1 VLSPNAGWPR
11 IGRCLLF
18 APKPRTCTGCRTIQ
32 WCKFYDRQ
40 GTTMNYLNLISLILT
55 LGVDDLPQ
63 IEVLIARLKNASPA
77 HIATINKVVN
87 AALTTA
93 AV

>member
-1 VLSPNAGWPR
+1 
-11 IGRCLLF
+11 
-18 APKPRTCTGCRTIQ
+18 
-32 WCKFYDRQ
+32 
-40 GTTMNYLNLISLILT
+40 MNYLNLISLILT

>member
-1 VLSPNAGWPR
+1 
-11 IGRCLLF
+11 
-18 APKPRTCTGCRTIQ
+18 
-32 WCKFYDRQ
+32 
-40 GTTMNYLNLISLILT
+40 MNYLNLISLILT
-55 LGVDDLPQ
+55 LGIDELPQ
-63 IEVLIARLKNASPA
+63 IEALIPRLKNASPA